1 MNDVT
6 PAFGFQIG
14 TDRSVKALEGAAPPS
29 DAAGYVWRH
38 VQGTPEQLLSGLAE
52 FELDEAVKTALTA
65 EETRPRCTPH
75 GGGAILVL
83 RGVNLNLGA
92 EP

>member
-14 TDRSVKALEGAAPPS
+14 TDRSVKALEGAAAPS
-29 DAAGYVWRH
+29 GAEGYVWRH

-52 FELDEAVKTALTA
+52 LELDEAVKTAPTVDKEQALC
-65 EETRPRCTPH
+65 PRVRRLLKTCW
-75 GGGAILVL
+75 L
-83 RGVNLNLGA
+83 
-92 EP
+92 EC